1 MYKLYHTQVTGNSY
15 KVRLVLSLLGVS
27 YDLID
32 VDIFHGENRTADY
45 LALNPLSKVPIL
57 ILPDG
62 RVLTESN
69 AILIYLAEG
78 TRFLPKDRYDRAK
91 VFQWMFFEQYSH
103 APYIA
108 VARFWI
114 HLLGRGEEKRH
125 ERPLWREKGNLALSI
140 MDQELNQRDFLATGR
155 YTIADIALYAYTHV
169 AEEGEFDLE
178 PYPAIR
184 AWLQRVSDQPGHV
197 PMGYRPDQSLKTPG
211 GRGAGR
217 IERNG

>member
-15 KVRLVLSLLGVS
+15 KVRLLLSLLGVS
-27 YDLID
+27 YDPIH
-32 VDIFHGENRTADY
+32 VDIFQGENRTADY
-45 LALNPLSKVPIL
+45 LALNPLGKVPTL

-69 AILIYLAEG
+69 AILVYLAEG
-78 TRFLPKDRYDRAK
+78 TRFLPRDRYHRAK

-114 HLLGRGEEKRH
+114 RLLGRGEEKRH
-125 ERPLWREKGNLALSI
+125 ERPLWQEKGNLALSI
-140 MDQELNQRDFLATGR
+140 MDQELNQRDFLATRR

-169 AEEGEFDLE
+169 ADEGEFDLQ

-197 PMGYRPDQSLKTPG
+197 PMGYRPDQSQ
-211 GRGAGR
+211 
-217 IERNG
+217 